1 MTMPFSAP
9 ASPGMGP
16 GWDKLALTL
25 RAALPREE
33 IDAIWAF
40 KVIRR
45 EGRDFGTAIVSRLEA
60 GRCRIYT
67 ATFVYTV
74 KGPKR
79 GTFESEI
86 IEVGSGPP
94 EALDELLALVPRR
107 SDEEEPPVPVDPALW
122 FPASAEAPRA

>member
-1 MTMPFSAP
+1 MPFAAP
-9 ASPGMGP
+9 ACPGIGP
-16 GWDKLALTL
+16 GWEKLALTL
-25 RAALPREE
+25 RATLPREE
-33 IDAIWAF
+33 IDGVWAF

-45 EGRDFGTAIVSRLEA
+45 EGRDFGTAIVSRVEA

-107 SDEEEPPVPVDPALW
+107 SEEEEPPVPVDPSLW
-122 FPASAEAPRA
+122 FPGSADPASA